1 MRKAIKAI
9 VVTGF
14 VLIIFIFI
22 NALAHNPS
30 IKQKLEPIS
39 FDINESGAITHLSE
53 SIKFRTVSNQQATKK
68 NIEEFKDF
76 IGWLKINYKLV
87 LKNTSLQTFNETLLF
102 KWEGQDVSLK
112 PILLTGHYDVVPVI
126 PGTEDKWKEPPF
138 SGRVDS
144 VYVWGRGALDDKSG
158 VIGILEAVTYLM
170 EKGFKPTRTI
180 YLSIGHDEEIGG
192 VNGAALVAKYLSDND
207 IQLEWSLDEGSFLL
221 GGFIPNVDKL
231 VAAINVAEKGSVTMQ
246 VVGKAQGGHSSMPTS
261 KSAVGHLSK
270 ALAKLEDNRMPGGLE
285 GLSLEMFDE
294 MSKHMP
300 FIYKIAFANRWLF
313 GGLIDSYLS
322 RVPMTNAMLRTTTA
336 PTMLSASIKT
346 NVLPIEAIGT
356 VNFRIHPRNTVKD
369 VFEHV
374 SNLVES
380 EDVDVRLMS
389 YSGRPASEVSSWES
403 RGYRVIEKSVQEIF
417 GDVVV
422 VPGLMIAGS
431 DSRHYGKVADD
442 AYRFNPF
449 PLSNDEFASFHGTNE
464 KIKIK
469 AFTEGIKAYIRIIE
483 TGSSK

>member
-1 MRKAIKAI
+1 MRRAIKTI

-22 NALAHNPS
+22 NALTHNPS

-180 YLSIGHDEEIGG
+180 YLSFGHDEEIGG

-246 VVGKAQGGHSSMPTS
+246 VVGKAEGG
-261 KSAVGHLSK
+261 
-270 ALAKLEDNRMPGGLE
+270 
-285 GLSLEMFDE
+285 
-294 MSKHMP
+294 
-300 FIYKIAFANRWLF
+300 
-313 GGLIDSYLS
+313 
-322 RVPMTNAMLRTTTA
+322 
-336 PTMLSASIKT
+336 
-346 NVLPIEAIGT
+346 
-356 VNFRIHPRNTVKD
+356 
-369 VFEHV
+369 
-374 SNLVES
+374 
-380 EDVDVRLMS
+380 
-389 YSGRPASEVSSWES
+389 
-403 RGYRVIEKSVQEIF
+403 
-417 GDVVV
+417 
-422 VPGLMIAGS
+422 
-431 DSRHYGKVADD
+431 
-442 AYRFNPF
+442 
-449 PLSNDEFASFHGTNE
+449 
-464 KIKIK
+464 
-469 AFTEGIKAYIRIIE
+469 
-483 TGSSK
+483 